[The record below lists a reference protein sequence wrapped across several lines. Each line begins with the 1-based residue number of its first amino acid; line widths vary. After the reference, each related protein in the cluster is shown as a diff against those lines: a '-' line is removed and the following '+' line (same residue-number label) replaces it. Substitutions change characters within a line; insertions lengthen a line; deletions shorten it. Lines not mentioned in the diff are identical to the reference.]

1 MDKIKQLLNGEKYKF
16 LKENKHLGNNII
28 LLTLGGSHAYGTNIE
43 GSDLDVR
50 GIAIERPEEIIGLSS
65 FEQFEDRT
73 TDTVIYGL
81 RKIIKLL
88 TNCNPNTI
96 EILGTKDEHILIC
109 NKYGKLLKDNIDL
122 FLSKKCIASF
132 GGYANQQM
140 RRLEN
145 SLKRNE
151 PDRKNLKHA
160 MHLIRLYLMAIDIL
174 DGKGINTYRDKD
186 RDILLDIR
194 NGEYTYEEI
203 FKMAND
209 YEEKLQ
215 VAATNTKLPSKPDHK
230 RIEELV
236 MKMNK
241 DVVLGE

>member
-1 MDKIKQLLNGEKYKF
+1 MDKIEELLRTKEYNF
-16 LKENKHLGNNII
+16 LRENEHLGDNVI

-43 GSDLDVR
+43 GSDLDIR
-50 GIAIERPEEIIGLSS
+50 GIAIERPEEIIGLSA
-65 FEQFEDRT
+65 FEQFEDKM

-88 TNCNPNTI
+88 INCNPNTI

-109 NKYGKLLKDNIDL
+109 NEYGELLKANIDL

-151 PDRKNLKHA
+151 PDREKKNLKHA
-160 MHLIRLYLMAIDIL
+160 MHLIRLYLMVIDIL
-174 DGKGINTYRDKD
+174 DGKGINTLIEIR
-186 RDILLDIR
+186 IR
-194 NGEYTYEEI
+194 NFY
-203 FKMAND
+203 
-209 YEEKLQ
+209 
-215 VAATNTKLPSKPDHK
+215 
-230 RIEELV
+230 
-236 MKMNK
+236 
-241 DVVLGE
+241 